1 MHLLIASAAL
11 GTVLEAPAPSPLA
24 LRLVPRKGEVLVGE
38 PTKVEVRW
46 SSRVALQ
53 VSTEHLQLWL
63 DDGDG
68 ARLWREA
75 RDAREPIAGVLRPP
89 QRLTPGSTIKTSY
102 VVGATGSITG
112 GYRLAFPRVGHYRL
126 VAKYRVDDLAAS
138 SNTIVMRAEAP

>member
-1 MHLLIASAAL
+1 VSTLRRILFAMHLLIASAAL

-38 PTKVEVRW
+38 P
-46 SSRVALQ
+46 
-53 VSTEHLQLWL
+53 
-63 DDGDG
+63 
-68 ARLWREA
+68 
-75 RDAREPIAGVLRPP
+75 
-89 QRLTPGSTIKTSY
+89 TIKTSY